1 MGNLNL
7 LSNVDK
13 GSNIFVTTAGGN
25 MLSIARQGTTNNTVF
40 IKMRVFQGIES
51 VGEV

>member
-1 MGNLNL
+1 MVLHHKKKDYKIGLAVQY
-7 LSNVDK
+7 ST
-13 GSNIFVTTAGGN
+13 F
-25 MLSIARQGTTNNTVF
+25 NTVF